1 MIYETDFEME
11 CIRKRLIME
20 KEQEIKKL
28 KEEIEELRHPKN
40 LKELVNREIVGVK
53 YWDDNSTQ
61 YLINWAGHN
70 GWESIKKACIYLWK
84 PKHKKDQLKV
94 RNLSLD
100 ELTISARMAEEM
112 IDVWNKYIC
121 EIYGEPEVQDE

>member
-61 YLINWAGHN
+61 YVINWAGHY
-70 GWESIKKACIYLWK
+70 GWEGIKKACIYLWK
-84 PKHKKDQLKV
+84 PKHKKDQMKV

-121 EIYGEPEVQDE
+121 EIYGEPEVQE